1 LKDAYV
7 VLIKARI
14 NRDKQLKW
22 ANNKLENLT
31 FTIITERNLLL
42 TNCSMR
48 SITLLA
54 LLLILLSCQ
63 NSTLKNQERD
73 VEALSTDELR
83 FTTFAWYYPKGKW
96 EFYVQYTLL
105 IDKKGHFDMM
115 MHDTL
120 ENRKMFYKGAL
131 NDTILRMINTILVAD
146 TFNTDYRKE
155 QLYNIAYSGLTYC
168 LELKKDSINKRI
180 IFIQRNSPSDLKI
193 LSDMLINLIN
203 TVDCNRVDTIDFS
216 KYLYDIQESCITSM
230 GPPPKI
236 IISEKWEPGNI
247 SE

>member
-1 LKDAYV
+1 
-7 VLIKARI
+7 
-14 NRDKQLKW
+14 
-22 ANNKLENLT
+22 
-31 FTIITERNLLL
+31 
-42 TNCSMR
+42 MR
-48 SITLLA
+48 SKTLIA

-96 EFYVQYTLL
+96 EFYVHYTLL

-115 MHDTL
+115 MHDTI

-131 NDTILRMINTILVAD
+131 NDTLLRMINTILLAD

-168 LELKKDSINKRI
+168 LELKKDSINKRTL
-180 IFIQRNSPSDLKI
+180 FIQRNSPSGLNKLGEI
-193 LSDMLINLIN
+193 LNNLIN
-203 TVDCNRVDTIDFS
+203 TVDCNKVDTIDFS
-216 KYLYDIQESCITSM
+216 KYLYDIQKSCIASM

-236 IISEKWEPGNI
+236 IIAENREPGNI